1 MQLRNDIFLRVAL
14 AILLPMTALVLA
26 ATYYVEQRY
35 QEEVEAE
42 LASSLKTVVAE
53 IDRHLVYQ
61 RETFSALTSAPA
73 VEQYIPVMQA
83 AANDELHPEFF
94 SRTDTINEFL
104 SAFQRVVPSMNTLRV
119 LDAHANT
126 LVKVRFGQS
135 TPASFDGIES
145 FPLAEE
151 ELDDEAYFDK
161 LFELPENEVSVTL
174 LTQTRLEQEED
185 TSLPMLDYI
194 MPISRDNKFVG
205 YLVVNMLGEQIDR
218 ILNISRRPRS
228 GSLMIAEVNLEEED
242 RDDVILYDD
251 SVPVRFSDVKSQE
264 RLLKHVLHSSLYD
277 LIKHEDE
284 GFVTSTD
291 NSESIYFVEY
301 APYPD
306 LLANWIVMLRVDQ
319 VAIAEPFT
327 QIRIASLVF
336 AGVGLVLSLWLA
348 GLTASHVARPVTR
361 LARTIKDY
369 ANGNSKARARCEDAE
384 EIDQLAESFNYM
396 ADTLEQAA
404 IERDEAQHMMLQ
416 QAKLA
421 SIGQMAAGIGHELN
435 NPLNNILTLSKLLER
450 NADEKDASTLLDI
463 ESLREETLRASG
475 IVQGILNFARQVP
488 PDYSHFDVATWVDD
502 TFALVQQQANKHNVI
517 LVATAIPKISMY
529 GDRGQLQQ
537 VLINLLINAIQASV
551 AESMV
556 EVFAHIEE
564 GSVVLSVSDAGIGIE
579 EDELDKVF
587 DPFFSSKQVGEG
599 YGLGLSI
606 CVGIVEQHEGTLSI
620 RNNNDAGVTA
630 TMSIPLEQTVQE
642 HDKELVNGK
651 A

>member
-26 ATYYVEQRY
+26 ATYYVERQY

-42 LASSLKTVVAE
+42 LAASLKTIVAE

-61 RETFSALTSAPA
+61 RETFSALTDAPA

-104 SAFQRVVPSMNTLRV
+104 AAFQRVVPSMNTLRV

-135 TPASFDGIES
+135 TPVSFDGIES

-264 RLLKHVLHSSLYD
+264 RLLKHVLPGSLYD
-277 LIKHEDE
+277 NIRHEDE
-284 GFVTSTD
+284 GFVTSAD
-291 NSESIYFVEY
+291 SSESIYFVEY

-319 VAIAEPFT
+319 AAIAEPFT
-327 QIRIASLVF
+327 RIRVASLVF
-336 AGVGLVLSLWLA
+336 AGVGLILSLWLA

-369 ANGNSKARARCEDAE
+369 ANGNSKARASCEEAE

-450 NADEKDASTLLDI
+450 NTDKDNKSTLLDI

-488 PDYSHFDVATWVDD
+488 PDYSNFDVATWVDD
-502 TFALVQQQANKHNVI
+502 TFALVQQQANKHHVT
-517 LVATAIPKISMY
+517 LVATAIPRISMY
-529 GDRGQLQQ
+529 GDRAQLQQ

-551 AESMV
+551 ADSMV
-556 EVFAHIEE
+556 EVFAHTEE
-564 GSVVLSVSDAGIGIE
+564 GNVVLSVSDAGLGIE

-630 TMSIPLEQTVQE
+630 TMSIPIEQPVRE
-642 HDKELVNGK
+642 HDEELVNGK